1 MSQLLNLTGALCA
14 GVVFLM
20 ALRVFAVALRG
31 EVSPRSGLALCGA
44 LAGGWPI
51 AHVIAGGQLAPA
63 HVLLLAVV
71 AGIVIY
77 HLRAAVAHHARRAT
91 DFAEFR

>member
-1 MSQLLNLTGALCA
+1 MSQLLNLVGGACA
-14 GVVFLM
+14 AVVFLM
-20 ALRVFAVALRG
+20 AMRVFAVGMRG
-31 EVSPRSGLALCGA
+31 EVSLRSGLALCGA

-51 AHVIAGGQLAPA
+51 AHVIAGGQLAPS
-63 HVLLLAVV
+63 HVLLLVVV
-71 AGIVIY
+71 AGLIIY